1 MFCWNFKGL
10 GAIVR
15 LLFLRSFL
23 VNEGLDYQKKE
34 KRKKR
39 VGAKEKGFGIG
50 WEINRE
56 LT

>member
-1 MFCWNFKGL
+1 MSGL
-10 GAIVR
+10 
-15 LLFLRSFL
+15 S
-23 VNEGLDYQKKE
+23 KKE

-39 VGAKEKGFGIG
+39 LGAKEKGFGIG